1 MKSSQKRDPKVG
13 IMTEK
18 GGAFTE
24 VVIIVQLVII
34 EQLGIS
40 SGFPDYDLTTVWVFL
55 HKTLVPGPGGGV

>member
-40 SGFPDYDLTTVWVFL
+40 SGFPDYDLTTV
-55 HKTLVPGPGGGV
+55 